1 MEESVLTKM
10 TLKMQTQLILAGEP
24 RPRLAGAVTMPV
36 FQSAMYETR
45 SEDKDYNSIQY
56 IRCSNTPNHEALHT
70 KLAAIEGSETAL
82 VTGSGMAAITSTLL
96 TLLRVGDH
104 IMMQDSLYGGTQ
116 AFLTEDGP
124 ALGLSLSSFDASKPA
139 SWEAHVT
146 PKTRM
151 IYVESISNPLLR
163 IPQLA
168 EVVRFARRHGLVAC
182 IDNTFAT
189 PINFRPIAFGFDVV
203 IHSASKYLNGHAD
216 ICAGVVAGR
225 REVIEKVRAKV
236 THLGGALDPHAA
248 WLLHRALKTL
258 AIRVDRQNRSAETI
272 ARFLAAHPAVARV
285 IYPGLETHPQYA
297 QAREL
302 FSGFGG
308 MISFEPIGGVPAA
321 ERLLERLAIISIAPS
336 LGGVESN
343 ITRPAATTHLGV
355 SADERQRMGIGDAL
369 LRLSI
374 GLEDPDD
381 LIVDLSEGLA

>member
-1 MEESVLTKM
+1 MLTKM